1 MKATIRRIEIFGLAR
16 DAHRESPHRR
26 VVAIIRDV
34 LNNRKAWPTVDTV
47 DKRVVI
53 APVNWIKQ
61 FVEAVLASGN
71 IGCNRD
77 EGLTSGSALDDA
89 KVAIVYQLHMVATLD
104 GIDEGK
110 GRRIRSEIVD
120 ESLDGAAITFDINQ
134 HASRGI
140 ANLASQSSPFS
151 K

>member
-1 MKATIRRIEIFGLAR
+1 
-16 DAHRESPHRR
+16 
-26 VVAIIRDV
+26 
-34 LNNRKAWPTVDTV
+34 
-47 DKRVVI
+47 
-53 APVNWIKQ
+53 
-61 FVEAVLASGN
+61 
-71 IGCNRD
+71 
-77 EGLTSGSALDDA
+77 
-89 KVAIVYQLHMVATLD
+89 MVATLD

-140 ANLASQSSPFS
+140 ADLASQSSPFG